1 MEPSSNPTGWT
12 LFAKEARS
20 ILYLSLLAALILM
33 SYAFARGPSEAIFL
47 SAYGS
52 QSHLLLPGLW
62 IEIGLS
68 VILLVA
74 LYNYL
79 LRFFSLNT
87 LFNFAFIGTA
97 GSLALL
103 TFFSVEPAVQSEIE
117 GPGILRLG
125 GIDFPIGQPA
135 LLRIW
140 SDLYIVVLVEIFWSL
155 ANLHFPLKKATRI
168 YGLLCAGGTLGS
180 IAGNSIVALKL
191 FPTHQT
197 IQWVMVIMLIMI
209 GLNLLLDR
217 HWKKEAQLKSHS
229 ETRSIDSSTPSLKDS
244 TDNSQPKSSLWQG
257 LQLIIKSRSLTWIL
271 GLVLLSQ
278 ITVSLID
285 YEYKS
290 ILSSI
295 GDQEIISSYQGWM
308 YLSIDIGALLAQ
320 LATGVVIGS
329 LGIGGTL
336 LSIPLILGFL
346 LIGSMIWPTLLL
358 MAMTRSSSKF
368 LTYSIFK
375 SAKELLYVPLSY
387 QEQTQGKAVID
398 IMVYRQAKVF
408 TSFLLLPSLGLIVL
422 GTKYLTLLALCFWC
436 GIAWRIIQ
444 VSRQSQSENE

>member
-1 MEPSSNPTGWT
+1 M
-12 LFAKEARS
+12 
-20 ILYLSLLAALILM
+20 
-33 SYAFARGPSEAIFL
+33 
-47 SAYGS
+47 
-52 QSHLLLPGLW
+52 LLPGLW

-197 IQWVMVIMLIMI
+197 IQWVMIIMLMM
-209 GLNLLLDR
+209 
-217 HWKKEAQLKSHS
+217 
-229 ETRSIDSSTPSLKDS
+229 TP
-244 TDNSQPKSSLWQG
+244 
-257 LQLIIKSRSLTWIL
+257 
-271 GLVLLSQ
+271 
-278 ITVSLID
+278 
-285 YEYKS
+285 
-290 ILSSI
+290 
-295 GDQEIISSYQGWM
+295 YQ
-308 YLSIDIGALLAQ
+308 
-320 LATGVVIGS
+320 
-329 LGIGGTL
+329 
-336 LSIPLILGFL
+336 
-346 LIGSMIWPTLLL
+346 
-358 MAMTRSSSKF
+358 
-368 LTYSIFK
+368 
-375 SAKELLYVPLSY
+375 
-387 QEQTQGKAVID
+387 
-398 IMVYRQAKVF
+398 
-408 TSFLLLPSLGLIVL
+408 
-422 GTKYLTLLALCFWC
+422 
-436 GIAWRIIQ
+436 
-444 VSRQSQSENE
+444 